1 MSKLEYPYNSLM
13 VTRGQ
18 FLQREKKLFILK
30 KNLLL
35 NQVLK
40 ERRNLIILRNQANG
54 LFRAFY
60 YLLLL
65 YLESFAL
72 F

>member
-35 NQVLK
+35 NQVL
-40 ERRNLIILRNQANG
+40 
-54 LFRAFY
+54 
-60 YLLLL
+60 
-65 YLESFAL
+65 
-72 F
+72 